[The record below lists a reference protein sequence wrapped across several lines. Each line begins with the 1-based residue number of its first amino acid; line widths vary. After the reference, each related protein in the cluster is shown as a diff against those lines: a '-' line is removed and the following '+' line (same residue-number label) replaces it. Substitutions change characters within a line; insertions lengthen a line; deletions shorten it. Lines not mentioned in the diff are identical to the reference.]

1 MHCDCNSQ
9 NFLSLKTTLLS
20 AFFSVAISFSA
31 IAQNHFNEGLRWY
44 NQRSSGAV
52 GIKAKSE
59 HIDKAIFHFEKAL
72 SNSDRE
78 AEVVIY
84 LMKCYNFKGR
94 FVLESQT
101 DKRKTYQ
108 LAKELGDEYVPNHPL
123 NKEMRFQYLAA
134 IGQWGDSM
142 GVLRAAKEGVV
153 DMVKEQMEVLIKL
166 DPEFR
171 NGIGER
177 ALAVLN
183 LRIPKIPFIL
193 SWPDKNKALSMTN
206 DVINRYPNDI
216 GNNYYHAE
224 ALVENGK
231 EEEAKNYL
239 MKALSMNPDPENLLE
254 EKHYHVEARKLLKQL
269 GGK

>member
-1 MHCDCNSQ
+1 M
-9 NFLSLKTTLLS
+9 KTAVLS
-20 AFFSVAISFSA
+20 ALLSVAISISA
-31 IAQNHFNEGLRWY
+31 IAQNHYDEGLRWY

-52 GIKAKSE
+52 GIKAKAE
-59 HIDKAIFHFEKAL
+59 HIDKAIYHFNKVLE
-72 SNSDRE
+72 SNHRE
-78 AEVVIY
+78 AETVIY

-94 FVLESQT
+94 FVMENQT

-108 LAKELGDEYVPNHPL
+108 LAKEFGDKYVPRHPL

-153 DMVKEQMEVLIKL
+153 DMVKEQMEALIKL

-183 LRIPKIPFIL
+183 LRVPRIPFIL
-193 SWPDKNKALSMTN
+193 SWPDKKKALSMTN

-254 EKHYHVEARKLLKQL
+254 EKHYHVEAKKLLQKL
-269 GGK
+269 GAK

>member
-1 MHCDCNSQ
+1 M
-9 NFLSLKTTLLS
+9 KTTLLS
-20 AFFSVAISFSA
+20 IFCTFAIAVSA
-31 IAQNHFNEGLRWY
+31 LAQNHFEEGIRWY
-44 NQRSSGAV
+44 SQRSSGAV
-52 GIKAKSE
+52 GIQAKPD
-59 HIDKAIFHFEKAL
+59 HINKAIAHFEKAL
-72 SNSDRE
+72 TNSYRE

-94 FVLESQT
+94 FVMESQG
-101 DKRKTYQ
+101 DKRRTYQ
-108 LAKELGDEYVPNHPL
+108 LAKELGDKYVPKYPI

-142 GVLRAAKEGVV
+142 GVFRAAKEGVV
-153 DMVKEQMEVLIKL
+153 DLVKSEMEALIKL

-183 LRIPKIPFIL
+183 LRVPKIPFIL
-193 SWPDKNKALSMTN
+193 SWPDKKKALSMTN

-224 ALVENGK
+224 ALAENGK
-231 EEEAKNYL
+231 DEEAKNYL
-239 MKALSMNPDPENLLE
+239 MKALSMSPDPDNFLE
-254 EKHYHVEARKLLKQL
+254 EKHYHVQAKKMLERLKR
-269 GGK
+269 

>member
-1 MHCDCNSQ
+1 M
-9 NFLSLKTTLLS
+9 KTTVLPFLLT
-20 AFFSVAISFSA
+20 FAISVSA
-31 IAQNHFNEGLRWY
+31 IAQNHFKEGLRWY
-44 NQRSSGAV
+44 SQRSSGAI
-52 GIKAKSE
+52 GIKAKSD
-59 HIDKAIFHFEKAL
+59 HIDKAIYHFNKEL
-72 SNSDRE
+72 ETSDRE
-78 AEVVIY
+78 ADVVIY

-94 FVLESQT
+94 FVVESQS

-108 LAKELGDEYVPNHPL
+108 LAKELGDRYVPEHPL

-134 IGQWGDSM
+134 IGQWGDAM

-153 DMVKEQMEVLIKL
+153 DLVKQEMEALIKL

-183 LRIPKIPFIL
+183 LRVPRIPFIL
-193 SWPDKNKALSMTN
+193 SWPDKKKALSMTN

-224 ALVENGK
+224 ALLENGK
-231 EEEAKNYL
+231 KQEAKNYL
-239 MKALSMNPDPENLLE
+239 VKALSMNPDPENLLE
-254 EKHYHVEARKLLKQL
+254 EKHYHVQAQKLLQQL

>member
-1 MHCDCNSQ
+1 MKTAVFSA
-9 NFLSLKTTLLS
+9 FLSVIITVPV
-20 AFFSVAISFSA
+20 F
-31 IAQNHFNEGLRWY
+31 AQNHFNEGLRWY
-44 NQRSSGAV
+44 NQRSSGAI
-52 GIKAKSE
+52 GIKAKSS
-59 HIDKAIFHFEKAL
+59 HIDKAIYHFEKAL
-72 SNSDRE
+72 ANSNRE
-78 AEVVIY
+78 ADVVIY

-94 FVLESQT
+94 FVMESQS

-108 LAKELGDEYVPNHPL
+108 LAKELGDKFVPKHPL
-123 NKEMRFQYLAA
+123 NKEMHFQYLAA

-142 GVLRAAKEGVV
+142 GVFRAAKEGVV
-153 DMVKEQMEVLIKL
+153 DLVKEQMEALIKL

-183 LRIPKIPFIL
+183 LRVPKIPFIL
-193 SWPDKNKALSMTN
+193 SWPDKKKALTMTN
-206 DVINRYPNDI
+206 NVIHRYPNDI

-231 EEEAKNYL
+231 EQEAKNFL
-239 MKALSMNPDPENLLE
+239 MKALSMSPDPENLLE
-254 EKHYHVEARKLLKQL
+254 EKHYHVEAKKLLQKL

>member
-1 MHCDCNSQ
+1 LKSVVLTA
-9 NFLSLKTTLLS
+9 FLCL
-20 AFFSVAISFSA
+20 AFSVSSF
-31 IAQNHFNEGLRWY
+31 AQNDFTEGLRWY

-52 GIKAKSE
+52 GIKAKPE
-59 HIDKAIFHFEKAL
+59 HINKAIAHFEKAL
-72 SNSDRE
+72 INGHRE

-94 FVLESQT
+94 FVMENQG
-101 DKRKTYQ
+101 DKRRTYQ
-108 LAKELGDEYVPNHPL
+108 LAKELGDKYVPKYPL

-142 GVLRAAKEGVV
+142 GVFRAAKEGVV
-153 DMVKEQMEVLIKL
+153 DMVKTEMEALIKL

-183 LRIPKIPFIL
+183 LRVPKIPFIL
-193 SWPDKNKALSMTN
+193 SWPDKKKALSMTN

-231 EEEAKNYL
+231 DEEAKNYL
-239 MKALSMNPDPENLLE
+239 MKALSMSPDPDNLLE
-254 EKHYHVEARKLLKQL
+254 EKHYHVEAKKMLQRL
-269 GGK
+269 GSK

>member
-1 MHCDCNSQ
+1 M
-9 NFLSLKTTLLS
+9 KTTLLS
-20 AFFSVAISFSA
+20 IFCTVAIVVSTL
-31 IAQNHFNEGLRWY
+31 AQNHFEEGIRWY
-44 NQRSSGAV
+44 SQRSSGAI
-52 GIKAKSE
+52 GIKAKPD
-59 HIDKAIFHFEKAL
+59 HINKAISHFEKAL
-72 SNSDRE
+72 TNGHRE

-94 FVLESQT
+94 FVMESQG
-101 DKRKTYQ
+101 DKRRTYQ
-108 LAKELGDEYVPNHPL
+108 LAKELGDKYVPKYPL
-123 NKEMRFQYLAA
+123 DKEMRFQYLAA

-153 DMVKEQMEVLIKL
+153 DLVKTEMEALIKL

-183 LRIPKIPFIL
+183 LRVPRIPFIL
-193 SWPDKNKALSMTN
+193 SWPDKKKALSMTN

-224 ALVENGK
+224 ALAENGK
-231 EEEAKNYL
+231 DEEAKNYL
-239 MKALSMNPDPENLLE
+239 MKALSMSPDPDNLLE
-254 EKHYHVEARKLLKQL
+254 EKHYHVEAKKLLERLKD
-269 GGK
+269 